1 LEVSEKKRI
10 KTYNSVVP
18 NLFDAFLP
26 LLILELFIPPL
37 WNFHFSP
44 VRVRRLL
51 TTIGTMVFI
60 DDNNLI
66 MKRDK
71 NCLST
76 KTCDSTQNNLQ
87 IYEVVALTERANV
100 NLKKKYNTYN
110 E

>member
-1 LEVSEKKRI
+1 
-10 KTYNSVVP
+10 
-18 NLFDAFLP
+18 
-26 LLILELFIPPL
+26 
-37 WNFHFSP
+37 
-44 VRVRRLL
+44 
-51 TTIGTMVFI
+51 MVFI